1 MNQIF
6 LSGELLL
13 MSSTQYTKKI
23 ALIDC
28 NSFYVSCE
36 RLFNPKIRNKP
47 VVVLSSND
55 GCIISRSN
63 EAKALGIKMGEPYF
77 KAKDIIL
84 KNNVHI
90 FSSNYSLYGD
100 LSRRVM
106 RTLKRFNSEIE
117 IYSIDEAFL
126 DLSNFP
132 DDEVE
137 EVGKEIR
144 SIVLQWTGIPTSI
157 GIAKTKTLSKVAN
170 HIAKKTKSGVVSLIG
185 VKDIDP
191 ILEKVAINDVWGI
204 GKQLTKFFVQN
215 GINNA
220 KQLKNISNTWI
231 KKSSNVLSSRTAMEL
246 RGISCISL
254 EAQSSKRKSCVVSR
268 SFAKKVE
275 KLQELQGSI
284 TNYCLNAAEKIRSES
299 LIAKSITIF
308 IRTSP
313 FQNQFAYYSNSKTI
327 DLPIATDNSIEIVK
341 TALTGLKYIFKNGYR
356 YQKAGIMLSGLSSS
370 QGSKN
375 LFSSIKDNKIKNLMK
390 SIDNTNY
397 RFGRSTLSLASAGIN
412 RKWNIKRQHSSKI
425 DTADFHYLPTIKAI

>member
-1 MNQIF
+1 
-6 LSGELLL
+6 
-13 MSSTQYTKKI
+13 MSSTQCTKKI

-77 KAKDIIL
+77 KAKNIIL

-126 DLSNFP
+126 DLSNFS

-284 TNYCLNAAEKIRSES
+284 TNYCLNAAEKIRAES

-327 DLPIATDNSIEIVK
+327 DLPIATNNSIEMVK
-341 TALTGLKYIFKNGYR
+341 TALTGLKSIFKNGYR

-370 QGSKN
+370 EGSKN
-375 LFSSIKDNKIKNLMK
+375 LFSSIKDDKIKNLMK

-412 RKWNIKRQHSSKI
+412 KKWNVRRQHSSKI
-425 DTADFHYLPTIKAI
+425 DTADFNFLPTIKAI

>member
-1 MNQIF
+1 
-6 LSGELLL
+6 
-13 MSSTQYTKKI
+13 MSSTRYTKKI

-63 EAKALGIKMGEPYF
+63 EAKTLGIKMGDPYF

-84 KNNVHI
+84 KNNVHV

-126 DLSNFP
+126 DLTNFP

-137 EVGKEIR
+137 DVGKEIR

-157 GIAKTKTLSKVAN
+157 GIAKTKTLSKIAN
-170 HIAKKTKSGVVSLIG
+170 HIAKKTKSGIVSLIG
-185 VKDIDP
+185 IKDIDP
-191 ILEKVAINDVWGI
+191 ILKKVEINDVWGV

-215 GINNA
+215 GIHNA

-246 RGISCISL
+246 RGISCIAL
-254 EAQSSKRKSCVVSR
+254 ETQNSKRKSCVVSR

-275 KLQELQGSI
+275 KLQELQESI
-284 TNYCLNAAEKIRSES
+284 TSYCLNAAEKIRSES

-341 TALTGLKYIFKNGYR
+341 TALTGLKDIFKNGYR
-356 YQKAGIMLSGLSSS
+356 YQKSGIMLSGLSSS

-375 LFSSIKDNKIKNLMK
+375 LFSSIKDVKIKNLMK

-412 RKWNIKRQHSSKI
+412 KKWNIKRQYSSKI
-425 DTADFHYLPTIKAI
+425 DTADFNFLPTIKAI

>member
-1 MNQIF
+1 
-6 LSGELLL
+6 

-77 KAKDIIL
+77 KAKDIIT
-84 KNNVHI
+84 KNNVHV

-132 DDEVE
+132 DE
-137 EVGKEIR
+137 EIENVGKEIR
-144 SIVLQWTGIPTSI
+144 DIVLQWTGIPTSI

-185 VKDIDP
+185 IKDIDP
-191 ILEKVAINDVWGI
+191 ILEKVEVNDIWGI
-204 GKQLTKFFVQN
+204 GKQLTKFFIKN
-215 GINNA
+215 GIHNA

-246 RGISCISL
+246 RGISCVDL
-254 EAQSSKRKSCVVSR
+254 ETTSTKRKSCVVSR
-268 SFAKKVE
+268 SFAKKIE
-275 KLQELQGSI
+275 RLQDLQESI
-284 TNYCLNAAEKIRSES
+284 TGYCLNAAEKIRSES
-299 LIAKSITIF
+299 LIVKSITVF

-341 TALTGLKYIFKNGYR
+341 TALTGLKDIFKNGYR
-356 YQKAGIMLSGLSSS
+356 YQKAGIMLSGLSDS
-370 QGSKN
+370 QQNKN
-375 LFSSIKDNKIKNLMK
+375 LFSSIKDDKIKSLMK
-390 SIDNTNY
+390 TIDNTNY
-397 RFGRSTLSLASAGIN
+397 KFGRSTLSLASAGIN
-412 RKWNIKRQHSSKI
+412 KKWNIKRQHYSKI
-425 DTADFHYLPTIKAI
+425 DTSDFNCLPIIKAI